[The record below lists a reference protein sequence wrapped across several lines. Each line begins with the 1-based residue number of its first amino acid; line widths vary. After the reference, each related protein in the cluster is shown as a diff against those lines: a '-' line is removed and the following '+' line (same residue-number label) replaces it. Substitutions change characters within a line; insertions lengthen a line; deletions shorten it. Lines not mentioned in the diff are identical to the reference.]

1 MKKATRLSLL
11 VTCAM
16 AVCFPSACRG
26 EDVPLTTLEVPSA
39 RLWTH
44 AAHELACQWE
54 QDAVLVEVVVDFV
67 VGSSSQVPLCFKFE
81 SPNRD
86 QANLTVWCS
95 REGCLSQEFEFGFD
109 VQHCRAIGEGDWAV
123 DAPDAVAIAQQNGL
137 EQFLARDLVV
147 NSAWLQRYPRCF
159 GDRTVWVVG
168 SVDLRTRE
176 SLTIRVD
183 ANTGDL
189 IDASE

>member
-1 MKKATRLSLL
+1 MEEATRLSLF
-11 VTCAM
+11 VACAM
-16 AVCFPSACRG
+16 AACLLSGCR
-26 EDVPLTTLEVPSA
+26 EDEPLTTLEVPPA
-39 RLWTH
+39 RQWTA
-44 AAHELACQWE
+44 AAHELAYQWE

-67 VGSSSQVPLCFKFE
+67 VGSSSEAPLCFKFE

-86 QANLTVWCS
+86 RENLTVWCS
-95 REGCLSQEFEFGFD
+95 RGGCLSQEFEFDFD
-109 VQHCRAIGEGDWAV
+109 VQHCRAIAEGDWAV

-137 EQFLARDLVV
+137 EQFLVRDLVL

-159 GDRTVWVVG
+159 GDRTVWVVS

-176 SLTIRVD
+176 SLRIRVD

-189 IDASE
+189 IDAGE